1 MSKLNFTGKRLTIRL
16 TQDDEAALKSLA
28 RLLRQPWLDDT
39 NLTRTAWREAVR
51 ALAAAKQAVG

>member
-16 TQDDEAALKSLA
+16 TQEDEEALKSIA

-39 NLTRTAWREAVR
+39 NITRTAWREAVR
-51 ALAAAKQAVG
+51 ALAAKQ

>member
-16 TQDDEAALKSLA
+16 TQEDEEALKSLA
-28 RLLRQPWLDDT
+28 SLLRQPWLDDT

-51 ALAAAKQAVG
+51 ALAAKQ